1 MNEKF
6 FVASCVFTEEY
17 PELSRKVQKYISE
30 KNLPVIRCCVANY
43 KVEEF
48 ENRMPENYRDEWRS
62 IEHYRKFPSGSTM
75 VSICHNCSAIFEERH
90 PEINLQSIWELIL
103 EDENFNYP
111 NYHGEK
117 ITVQDCWRQ
126 KENLAE
132 QKAVREILRRMNFK
146 ILGKLNFAVIRC
158 ISHSRRAI
166 PNLRLKDFCMES
178 KVYFWNIRR
187 KKKKI

>member
-1 MNEKF
+1 M
-6 FVASCVFTEEY
+6 
-17 PELSRKVQKYISE
+17 
-30 KNLPVIRCCVANY
+30 PVIRCCVANY

-90 PEINLQSIWELIL
+90 PEINSQSIWELIL

-117 ITVQDCWRQ
+117 ITVQD
-126 KENLAE
+126 
-132 QKAVREILRRMNFK
+132 
-146 ILGKLNFAVIRC
+146 
-158 ISHSRRAI
+158 
-166 PNLRLKDFCMES
+166 
-178 KVYFWNIRR
+178 
-187 KKKKI
+187 